1 MSTTM
6 TGAITPTRIRWSI
19 LASVV
24 MVTVLTYIDRLNL
37 GIAGKYIQDELSFG
51 THTMGWVLSA
61 FLLGYS
67 LFQVPGGWAGDRFG
81 PKHVLTTAILLWSVF
96 TALTG
101 LAPSLPLTHWI
112 GIAGSFMVVRF
123 LVGVGEAAAAPS
135 CSKLVANW
143 IGSDH
148 HGVGSSAFVMGI
160 GLGGVLTPPI
170 IALVMQRWG
179 WRSSFYLSG
188 VLGILIALLWN
199 WWVTNSPEENT
210 RVKAQELALIQQA
223 RRRNNDR
230 PAKLQNTPWAQM
242 LSKASVWGILLGYF
256 CQGFP
261 IYFFHTWFFIY
272 LVRVR
277 HLTIAQGGL
286 WGSTPYIAIATLAP
300 IGGWFSDRAVKK
312 LGKRLG
318 RRLAVC
324 IGMFCSSIMMWI
336 GASASS
342 SREAITLLALGAG
355 LNMFAAT
362 TFWAACIDVTDQFT
376 GSLSGLMNTFGNF
389 GGWLS
394 PIVSAYVATRFG
406 WNRSLDCA
414 AVVTM
419 ASALFFLMVHADE
432 KVDTVANGAS
442 AIASGDDQSISNRT
456 MADIHLRSTD

>member
-1 MSTTM
+1 M
-6 TGAITPTRIRWSI
+6 TRAGKPTHIRFSI

-24 MVTVLTYIDRLNL
+24 MVTVLTYLDRLNL
-37 GIAGKYIQDELSFG
+37 GIAGKYIQDELSFD

-81 PKHVLTTAILLWSVF
+81 PKRVLTAAILLWSIF

-101 LAPSLPLTHWI
+101 LAPSLPISHWI
-112 GIAGSFMVVRF
+112 GVAGSLMVIRF
-123 LVGVGEAAAAPS
+123 LVGIGEAAAAPS
-135 CSKLVANW
+135 CNKLVANW
-143 IGSDH
+143 IGAESH
-148 HGVGSSAFVMGI
+148 AVGSSAFVMGI
-160 GLGGVLTPPI
+160 GVGGALTPPL
-170 IALVMQRWG
+170 IAWVMQRWG

-188 VLGILIALLWN
+188 LLGMLVVLLWH
-199 WWVTNSPEENT
+199 WWVTNSPQENPRVNAEE
-210 RVKAQELALIQQA
+210 RALIRQA
-223 RRRNNDR
+223 RGRNKEVTSGLKD
-230 PAKLQNTPWAQM
+230 TPWAKM
-242 LSKASVWGILLGYF
+242 LSQPSVWGVLLGYF

-277 HLTIAQGGL
+277 HLSIAQGGI
-286 WGSTPYIAIATLAP
+286 WGSTPYIAIALFAP
-300 IGGWFSDRAVKK
+300 LGGWFSDRAVKRV
-312 LGKRLG
+312 GKRLG

-324 IGMFCSSIMMWI
+324 IGMLGSSILMWT
-336 GASASS
+336 GASASN

-406 WNRSLDCA
+406 WNRALDCA
-414 AVVTM
+414 AVVSI
-419 ASALFFLMVHADE
+419 ASALFFLLVRADQ
-432 KVDTVANGAS
+432 KVDTVA
-442 AIASGDDQSISNRT
+442 DDAPTAFFADDNSPGNQDISDV
-456 MADIHLRSTD
+456 ALRSGQ